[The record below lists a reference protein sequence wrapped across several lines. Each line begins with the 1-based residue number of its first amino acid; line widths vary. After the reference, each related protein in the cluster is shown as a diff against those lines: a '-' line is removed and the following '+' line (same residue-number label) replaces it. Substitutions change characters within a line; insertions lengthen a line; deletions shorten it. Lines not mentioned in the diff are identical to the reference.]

1 MILQDSAQLLGDS
14 FVNLWYGIIAFIPNL
29 IIAIIIFV
37 VGWIVGALI
46 GNAVDSLFKAAKVDH
61 ALRKTGMD
69 AALSRAGLNLNTG
82 KFVGALVKWFIIVAF
97 LIASFNVLHLSEVND
112 FLRIVVIGYLPQVI
126 ASVLIILVTVVVA
139 DVLGRIISTS
149 AKAAEVKSANFLGV
163 IARWVIYIIGVL
175 AAISQLGIAQQI
187 IQTVFTGVV
196 VAVSVAI
203 GLAFGLGGQQAASEV
218 ITKVRGEISS
228 K

>member
-1 MILQDSAQLLGDS
+1 MILQNSAQALGNS
-14 FVNLWYGIIAFIPNL
+14 LTSLWNGVIAFIPNI

-46 GNAVDSLFKAAKVDH
+46 GNAIDQLFKAAKVDH
-61 ALRKTGMD
+61 FLRKTGLD
-69 AALSRAGLNLNTG
+69 STLARAGINLDSG
-82 KFVGALVKWFIIVAF
+82 KFIGALVKWFIIVAF
-97 LIASFNVLHLSEVND
+97 LIASFNVLGLVEVTQ
-112 FLRIVVIGYLPQVI
+112 FLQVVVLGYLPQVI
-126 ASVLIILVTVVVA
+126 AAVLILLVAVVVGDA
-139 DVLGRIISTS
+139 VCKLIAGS
-149 AKAAEVKSANFLGV
+149 AKAAEIRSANFLGLL
-163 IARWVIYIIGVL
+163 AKWVIWVIGVL

-196 VAVSVAI
+196 VAFSVAF

-218 ITKVRGEISS
+218 IAKFRNEI